1 MVGVSGLAL
10 LGEVTIGLNEE
21 TTFSNG
27 AGQPTEAV
35 MTVMMR
41 MMIMMM
47 VVVGTYLNAVL
58 EAVKLRENKL
68 ASQRFIDHVPCRIL

>member
-41 MMIMMM
+41 MMMMM